1 MNNISQNRILELP
14 LTLIY
19 QLQSISRFLYR
30 KENPR
35 KMHEKNK
42 DEVVYTLKDTVKL
55 TGLSVDLIRLYEKE
69 FNLQIQ
75 RTEGGH
81 RRYNK
86 QNIDLLTEIKK
97 RIQEQNWSYKMI
109 NQWLQGEIVPETV
122 EVQSNLEKKVQS
134 LEEKVQ
140 ELLNRSE
147 KDEQFQLALIQ
158 RLDEQGSLIKK
169 LTEKLDH
176 QDKYIEN
183 NLEKRDEKLTSAIR
197 EISDTKKLIAA
208 AQENLDSKPKGFWSK
223 IFGG

>member
-1 MNNISQNRILELP
+1 MSKSLD
-14 LTLIY
+14 
-19 QLQSISRFLYR
+19 
-30 KENPR
+30 
-35 KMHEKNK
+35 
-42 DEVVYTLKDTVKL
+42 DEIVYTLKDTVKL

-86 QNIDLLTEIKK
+86 QNIDLLIEIKK

-109 NQWLQGEIVPETV
+109 NQWLQGEIVPEAV
-122 EVQSNLEKKVQS
+122 EVQSNFEKKVES

-158 RLDEQGSLIKK
+158 RLDEQGRLIKQ

-183 NLEKRDEKLTSAIR
+183 NLEKRDEKLTNAIR

-208 AQENLDSKPKGFWSK
+208 AQETLDSKPKGFWNKFFSR
-223 IFGG
+223 

>member
-1 MNNISQNRILELP
+1 
-14 LTLIY
+14 
-19 QLQSISRFLYR
+19 
-30 KENPR
+30 
-35 KMHEKNK
+35 
-42 DEVVYTLKDTVKL
+42 VVYTLKDTVKL

>member
-1 MNNISQNRILELP
+1 MYE
-14 LTLIY
+14 
-19 QLQSISRFLYR
+19 
-30 KENPR
+30 EN
-35 KMHEKNK
+35 EN
-42 DEVVYTLKDTVKL
+42 EVVYTLKDTVKL

-109 NQWLQGEIVPETV
+109 NQWLQGEIVPEAI
-122 EVQSNLEKKVQS
+122 EVQSNLEKKVES

-183 NLEKRDEKLTSAIR
+183 NLERRDEKLTSAIR

-208 AQENLDSKPKGFWSK
+208 AQENLDSKSKGFWSK
-223 IFGG
+223 VFGK

>member
-1 MNNISQNRILELP
+1 MSKKSE
-14 LTLIY
+14 
-19 QLQSISRFLYR
+19 
-30 KENPR
+30 
-35 KMHEKNK
+35 
-42 DEVVYTLKDTVKL
+42 DEIVYTLKDTVKL
-55 TGLSVDLIRLYEKE
+55 TGLSIDLIRLYEKE

-109 NQWLQGEIVPETV
+109 NQWLQGEIVPEAV
-122 EVQSNLEKKVQS
+122 EIQSNLEKKVES
-134 LEEKVQ
+134 LQEKVQ

-183 NLEKRDEKLTSAIR
+183 NLEKRDEKLTNAIR
-197 EISDTKKLIAA
+197 EISDTKKFIAA

>member
-1 MNNISQNRILELP
+1 MS
-14 LTLIY
+14 
-19 QLQSISRFLYR
+19 
-30 KENPR
+30 
-35 KMHEKNK
+35 KNLD
-42 DEVVYTLKDTVKL
+42 DEIVYTLKDTVKL

-86 QNIDLLTEIKK
+86 QNIDLLIEIKK

-109 NQWLQGEIVPETV
+109 NQWLQGEIVPEAV
-122 EVQSNLEKKVQS
+122 EVQSNFEKKVES

-158 RLDEQGSLIKK
+158 RLDEQGRLIKQ

-208 AQENLDSKPKGFWSK
+208 AQETLDSKPKGFWNKLFSR
-223 IFGG
+223 

>member
-1 MNNISQNRILELP
+1 MS
-14 LTLIY
+14 
-19 QLQSISRFLYR
+19 
-30 KENPR
+30 
-35 KMHEKNK
+35 KNLD
-42 DEVVYTLKDTVKL
+42 DEIVYTLKDTVKL
-55 TGLSVDLIRLYEKE
+55 TGLSIDLIRLYEKE

-86 QNIDLLTEIKK
+86 QNIDLLIEIKK

-109 NQWLQGEIVPETV
+109 NQWLHGEILAETV
-122 EVQSNLEKKVQS
+122 EVQSNLEKKVES
-134 LEEKVQ
+134 LEKKVQ
-140 ELLNRSE
+140 ELLYRSE

-158 RLDEQGSLIKK
+158 RLDEQGKLIKY

-197 EISDTKKLIAA
+197 EISDTKRLIAA
-208 AQENLDSKPKGFWSK
+208 AQENLEAKPKGFWNK
-223 IFGG
+223 LFGK

>member
-1 MNNISQNRILELP
+1 MNNISYNYILESP

-19 QLQSISRFLYR
+19 QLQSSSRFLYR

-35 KMHEKNK
+35 KMYEENEN
-42 DEVVYTLKDTVKL
+42 EVVYTLKDTVKL

-109 NQWLQGEIVPETV
+109 NQWLQGEIVPEAI
-122 EVQSNLEKKVQS
+122 EVQSNLEKKVES

-183 NLEKRDEKLTSAIR
+183 NLERRDEKLTSAIR

-208 AQENLDSKPKGFWSK
+208 AQENLDSKSKGFWSK
-223 IFGG
+223 VFGK

>member
-1 MNNISQNRILELP
+1 MINIWCNQVLESPLILL
-14 LTLIY
+14 
-19 QLQSISRFLYR
+19 LQRYIPSRFLYR

-35 KMHEKNK
+35 KMSKNLD
-42 DEVVYTLKDTVKL
+42 DEIVYTLKDTVKL

-86 QNIDLLTEIKK
+86 QNIDLLIEIKK

-109 NQWLQGEIVPETV
+109 NQWLQGEIVPEAV
-122 EVQSNLEKKVQS
+122 EVQSNFEKKVES

-147 KDEQFQLALIQ
+147 KDEQFHLALIQ
-158 RLDEQGSLIKK
+158 RLDEQGKLIKQ

-176 QDKYIEN
+176 QDKYIES
-183 NLEKRDEKLTSAIR
+183 NLEKRDEKLTNAIR

-208 AQENLDSKPKGFWSK
+208 AQDNLDSKPKGFWSK